1 MIGDT
6 DPKHTSLSGLELFQ
20 QLKDGQITPS
30 PWAVLADLHVED
42 LGEGRAVLR
51 ATPDERHLNQIGLV
65 HGGWVT
71 TLMDSALGGAPRRT
85 HGASAAKDARCGA
98 DKCGN
103 TTRGGVRISG
113 RMAVTVARYRLSPRH
128 ASRTPAPCCDGGSC
142 SDTKSMTERAHCW

>member
-1 MIGDT
+1 MVGDT

-30 PWAVLADLHVED
+30 PWAVLADLSVAD

-71 TLMDSALGGAPRRT
+71 TLMDSALGGAAHTLLPAGRRAVTIEIKVNLTRPVIPGTPITATGEVQHHGRRT
-85 HGASAAKDARCGA
+85 IVAEGKMRD
-98 DKCGN
+98 DQD
-103 TTRGGVRISG
+103 RILAIALATF
-113 RMAVTVARYRLSPRH
+113 AVVEVP
-128 ASRTPAPCCDGGSC
+128 
-142 SDTKSMTERAHCW
+142 TE

>member
-42 LGEGRAVLR
+42 LAEGRAVLR

-71 TLMDSALGGAPRRT
+71 TLMDSALGGAAHTLLPDIG
-85 HGASAAKDARCGA
+85 H
-98 DKCGN
+98 
-103 TTRGGVRISG
+103 I
-113 RMAVTVARYRLSPRH
+113 H
-128 ASRTPAPCCDGGSC
+128 DGGF
-142 SDTKSMTERAHCW
+142 ERPLELPSWWRKLCM